1 MLKRI
6 VSCLIAAVLFIF
18 CLPMLVLAEETT
30 ENETESTAKAY
41 ILMEANTRQEIQGQ
55 NEESQLPVAGLTK
68 VMSYLLFFEALEKG
82 TIKNTD
88 MVPVSKEAASK
99 GGTRV
104 FLDSG
109 AQYSVETLLK
119 PAIMCSANDAVCA
132 LAEKIAGTEAA
143 FTDMMNTR
151 AKELGLGCTFA
162 DATGLSPD
170 STMSARDLGI
180 IASELSQYSGF
191 FKYSSLW
198 LDTFTHESGRT
209 TEMANS
215 NKLVKVQG
223 FDGMA
228 TGSTAQSGYSLVATL
243 KNGSARFICVV
254 IGDQKTDSRF
264 TFAKNSINYAA
275 ATYTVKQIAK
285 AGGKVKTV
293 PLAGGGNTA
302 VDLFAKEDL
311 SILLKKG
318 EEAGLEKKVEV
329 NEILPPIAKGTVV
342 GRIIVKTADG
352 AEYSVALA
360 PNADIEELT
369 FSSCLHKILQ
379 KWLG

>member
-6 VSCLIAAVLFIF
+6 VSCLTAAVLFLF
-18 CLPMLVLAEETT
+18 CLPMLVLAEETVG
-30 ENETESTAKAY
+30 NEPESTAKAY
-41 ILMEANTRQEIQGQ
+41 ILMEANTRQMIQGQ

-104 FLDSG
+104 FLDSCS
-109 AQYSVETLLK
+109 QYSVETLLK

-170 STMSARDLGI
+170 STMSAKDLGI
-180 IASELSQYSGF
+180 IASELSQYSAF

-215 NKLVKVQG
+215 NTLVKVQG

-264 TFAKNSINYAA
+264 TFAKNCINSAA

-293 PLAGGGNTA
+293 PLTGSGNAA

-311 SILLKKG
+311 VILLKKG

-329 NEILPPIAKGTVV
+329 SEIMPPIAKGTVV
-342 GRIIVKTADG
+342 GRIVVKTTDG

-369 FSSCLHKILQ
+369 FSSCLHKILK